1 MGRNT
6 PRCTGAA
13 RDPSRSA
20 QPAHSARAYV
30 EVFSLYVE
38 IWEGVMA
45 LAAPTRIAD
54 LPVPSLRIPQPTSG
68 RTFLATCVDEAI
80 ERRAHPWD
88 SARLHRE
95 WVEQKLNAI
104 EQRLAGT
111 RARSKA
117 APKPRSLSSARR
129 NIQQVMEAL

>member
-1 MGRNT
+1 
-6 PRCTGAA
+6 
-13 RDPSRSA
+13 
-20 QPAHSARAYV
+20 
-30 EVFSLYVE
+30 
-38 IWEGVMA
+38 MA

-68 RTFLATCVDEAI
+68 RTFLATCVDEAC
-80 ERRAHPWD
+80 EQREDPWNT
-88 SARLHRE
+88 ARLQRE

-129 NIQQVMEAL
+129 NIQQVMEALPPEDLGSLQKEVLIGKIQDKIDAEYDGIGRAR